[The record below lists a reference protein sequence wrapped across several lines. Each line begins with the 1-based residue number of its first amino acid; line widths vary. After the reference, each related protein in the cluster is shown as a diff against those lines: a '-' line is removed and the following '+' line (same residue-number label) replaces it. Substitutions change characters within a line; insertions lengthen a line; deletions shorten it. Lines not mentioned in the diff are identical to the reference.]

1 MRKQNICIMMHPVN
15 ELLKAGSQLT
25 PLYGETTVW
34 PQCDHFVTTV
44 FNSERID
51 HVNRWNVWFAA
62 GSNPG
67 YHPHVTAL
75 SWNEN
80 GIWSNL
86 TARQQHT
93 EKYRTNFREEVY

>member
-1 MRKQNICIMMHPVN
+1 MSYWKLDHSSHPN
-15 ELLKAGSQLT
+15 TAS
-25 PLYGETTVW
+25 
-34 PQCDHFVTTV
+34 PQRDHSVTTKNPL
-44 FNSERID
+44 FNSKRID

-62 GSNPG
+62 GSYPG
-67 YHPHVTAL
+67 YHPPVTAL

-86 TARQQHT
+86 TARQQYT